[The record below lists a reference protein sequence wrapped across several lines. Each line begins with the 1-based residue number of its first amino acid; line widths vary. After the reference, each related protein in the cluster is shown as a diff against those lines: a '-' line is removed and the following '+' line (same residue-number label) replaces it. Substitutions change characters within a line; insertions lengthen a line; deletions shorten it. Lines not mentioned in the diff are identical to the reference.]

1 VSSNEIAAKAPM
13 VSVLLVNYNTAHLT
27 CRCLES
33 LIEHCGFTPFE
44 IILVDNNST
53 DESLPILRP
62 RFPSVTIL
70 ANSSNVGFGNAI
82 NQSATLARGRYLF
95 LLNTDTELRED
106 TIGCLRQFLDEHP
119 DAGAAGCRLLSPDGS
134 PQPGAAYFPSML
146 RVAAGREVTAG
157 LLRRHFPNLA
167 AKVTFFLPDE
177 DLNRPRKV
185 DWCVAAALMVRRE
198 AFSSIGGFDPRIFL
212 YGEEMDLCLRLIAA
226 GWSIYYDPETA
237 VVHLGAASSG
247 DDLNPRRLAYIAAGH
262 RYFYH
267 KHYGI
272 VKGKLFC
279 LIEVAAAVLKAT
291 IWSMAGM
298 AGNTFYRSKY
308 FGKARW
314 HINYLKNYLTY
325 NY

>member
-1 VSSNEIAAKAPM
+1 VSSNEVAAKAPM
-13 VSVLLVNYNTAHLT
+13 VSVLLVNYNTAQLT
-27 CRCLES
+27 CRCLET
-33 LIEHCGFTPFE
+33 LIEHRGLTSYE
-44 IILVDNNST
+44 IILVDNDST
-53 DESLPILRP
+53 DESLAIIRG
-62 RFPSVTIL
+62 RFPAVTLL
-70 ANSSNVGFGNAI
+70 ANSSNVGFGRAI
-82 NQSATLARGRYLF
+82 NQGAALARGRYLF

-106 TIGCLRQFLDEHP
+106 TVGCLRQFLDEHP
-119 DAGAAGCRLLSPDGS
+119 DAGAAGCKLLSPDGS

-167 AKVTFFLPDE
+167 AKVTFFLPNE
-177 DLNRPRKV
+177 DLNCPRKV
-185 DWCVAAALMVRRE
+185 DWCVAAALMVRHE

-212 YGEEMDLCLRLIAA
+212 YGEEMDLCLRLISA

-247 DDLNPRRLAYIAAGH
+247 DDLNPQRLAYIAAGH

-272 VKGKLFC
+272 LKGKLFC

-291 IWSMAGM
+291 IWSVAGM
-298 AGNTFYRSKY
+298 AGNSFCRDQY
-308 FGKARW
+308 FGRARW
-314 HINYLKNYLTY
+314 HITYLRNYLSHNY
-325 NY
+325 